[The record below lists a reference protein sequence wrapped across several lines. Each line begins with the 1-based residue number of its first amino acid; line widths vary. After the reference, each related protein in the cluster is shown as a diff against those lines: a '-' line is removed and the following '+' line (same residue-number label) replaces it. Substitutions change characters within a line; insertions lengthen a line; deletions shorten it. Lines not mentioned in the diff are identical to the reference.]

1 MARSARHE
9 GQVLV
14 VGLGR
19 FGRAMAET
27 LEELGH
33 EVLAVDRDPR
43 IVQELAG
50 LLTHV
55 VEADSTSLEVLKQL
69 GAADFERAVVAI
81 GSDIEASILTASAL
95 VDLGISNIWAKAITS
110 AHGKI
115 LQRVGTHHVVF
126 PEHDMGKR
134 VAHLVTSRMLDYM
147 GLEDDFAMV
156 KTFTPGELVGRT
168 LGEADIRRRHHIT
181 VVLIKPVGGSYT
193 FATPDTRVGKGDIL
207 VVAGQPRY
215 AEGFAELASPM
226 PAG

>member
-43 IVQELAG
+43 IVQELTG
-50 LLTHV
+50 RLTHV

-69 GAADFERAVVAI
+69 GAADFKRAVVAI
-81 GSDIEASILTASAL
+81 GSDIEASILTAGVL

-110 AHGKI
+110 AHGRI
-115 LQRVGTHHVVF
+115 LQRVGAHHVVF
-126 PEHDMGKR
+126 PEHDMGER
-134 VAHLVTSRMLDYM
+134 VAHLVTGRMLDYM

-156 KTFTPGELVGRT
+156 KTVTPGELVGRT

-181 VVLIKPVGGSYT
+181 VVLIKPAGGSYT

-215 AEGFAELASPM
+215 AEGFAELA
-226 PAG
+226 